1 METILIFTGVIIGV
15 LAVVFL
21 FVFCA
26 FWLIANGIDSRYKD
40 IDSSFREYSPDE
52 ISSIKNN
59 IIEKRKQKR
68 ERHAKGKSN
77 VQDSNS
83 V

>member
-15 LAVVFL
+15 LAVMFL

-40 IDSSFREYSPDE
+40 TDSSFKEYSLDE
-52 ISSIKNN
+52 ITSIKNN

-77 VQDSNS
+77 VQDSNN